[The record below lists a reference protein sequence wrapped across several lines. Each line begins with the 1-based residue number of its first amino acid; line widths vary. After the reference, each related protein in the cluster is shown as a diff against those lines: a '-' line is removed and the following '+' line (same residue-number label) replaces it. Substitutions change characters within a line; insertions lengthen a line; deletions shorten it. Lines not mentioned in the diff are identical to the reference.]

1 MKMQA
6 LLLSAEVGEISLHD
20 ISTGEYKP
28 GFGVSAKVV
37 DIEAGE
43 TYNCQ
48 IADGL
53 AGQDDLKA
61 ARKSNQPTAV
71 MQQVAANVQAQLPA
85 PMTRMM
91 LNVKKIKSSKGFMTL
106 VCSVEAIA

>member
-37 DIEAGE
+37 DVEAGE

-48 IADGL
+48 IADGF
-53 AGQDDLKA
+53 AGQDDLE
-61 ARKSNQPTAV
+61 SCSEVQPTHGGD
-71 MQQVAANVQAQLPA
+71 AASGGGGASTTSCTDDPNGVECQ
-85 PMTRMM
+85 
-91 LNVKKIKSSKGFMTL
+91 KSESKQGLYDAGM
-106 VCSVEAIA
+106 